1 MTTNPFSLIHRRPR
15 TGGPPKAT
23 SAISYGSVVRWLALA
38 AAVPLVCSCITL
50 TVEPRALVL
59 QQDGGIRAVTLPCP
73 PAAADP
79 RAAPRPQSLDPQ
91 SIRLATWNIHKES
104 DAGWQGDLAALGRG
118 SDIVLLQ
125 ETTLQP
131 ALRDMLQAAQFR
143 WVMASS
149 FIYGEYDIGVL
160 TAARVEPVASCTQRV
175 VEPLLRLPKSAVI
188 SWFALAGSSRTLAVV
203 NVHAINFSLSI
214 DVYRAQMAALGDA
227 LAAHDGPIIF
237 AGDLNTWSAARRRA
251 VDDVAVGLGLTEV
264 KLGDDKRTLFFGQQ
278 LDHILVRGL
287 NVVASKAIVVTSSDH
302 NPVTATLQW
311 AER

>member
-1 MTTNPFSLIHRRPR
+1 MTTGPFSFARVRAR
-15 TGGPPKAT
+15 TRGAPKAA
-23 SAISYGSVVRWLALA
+23 SANSYGDIARWLAV
-38 AAVPLVCSCITL
+38 AAVTPLVCACITL

-59 QQDGGIRAVTLPCP
+59 ATRWRHTG
-73 PAAADP
+73 ADP
-79 RAAPRPQSLDPQ
+79 AVPVRRGARASSRSIARPRPTVHSPCHVEYPQGADP
-91 SIRLATWNIHKES
+91 
-104 DAGWQGDLAALGRG
+104 GWQDDLAALGRQ

-131 ALRDMLQAAQFR
+131 PMREALRAAELH

-149 FIYGEYDIGVL
+149 FAYGDYDIGVL
-160 TAARVEPVASCTQRV
+160 TAARVEPVESCTQRV

-214 DVYRAQMAALGDA
+214 GAYREQMAALGDV

-237 AGDLNTWSAARRRA
+237 AGDLNTWSDARKEI
-251 VDDVAVGLGLTEV
+251 VDDLAVRLGLTEV
-264 KLGDDKRTLFFGQQ
+264 KLADDARTLFFGRQ

-287 NVVASKAIVVTSSDH
+287 RVLASKAIVVTSSDH

-311 AER
+311 TDR